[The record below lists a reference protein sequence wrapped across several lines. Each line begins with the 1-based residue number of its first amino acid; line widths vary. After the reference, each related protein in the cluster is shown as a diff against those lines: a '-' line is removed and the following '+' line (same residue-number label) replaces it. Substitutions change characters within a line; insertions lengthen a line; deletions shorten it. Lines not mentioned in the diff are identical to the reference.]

1 MSKLDLTKKFTL
13 RGAKTPAP
21 KTQAPAPAPAPK
33 AQTPVREVNFKCQ
46 KKESK
51 LHLKYYV
58 SDAERRELIQTLG
71 EPACLLFEHYLRKA
85 GLGKGDDVLTDNDAA
100 FHFSWDPQKAKRNR
114 LKLTKAGWFRQ
125 MSYKS
130 LNGRKAV
137 TYYVGKEAVIDSH
150 KK

>member
-21 KTQAPAPAPAPK
+21 KTQAPAPAPK

-71 EPACLLFEHYLRKA
+71 ETACLLFEHYLREA
-85 GLGKGDDVLTDNDAA
+85 GRSKGDDVLTDGDAA
-100 FHFSWDPQKAKRNR
+100 FHFSWSRQKAKRTR
-114 LKLTKAGWFRQ
+114 LNLTNAGWFRQ

-137 TYYVGKEAVIDSH
+137 TYYVGKEAVINSH